1 MSDRANA
8 IHHGLGLTWVESMG
22 GPLIVVPV
30 SALHEWGGCTE
41 DGVIVGGTDEPDDY
55 DRACAVEE
63 YAEVISLG
71 DARTASALVLG
82 DEPATTC
89 YRPEQRIFLRWLAAD
104 SDAELLAAAEA
115 LLSDPATPW
124 EDCGVWETDGPA
136 VLMDSAEAGKDLG
149 VPYPDGRGQPEE
161 APVVVPAGRWEVR
174 AYHKTGEFP
183 WVGVVQRLPAATQPR
198 PTA

>member
-8 IHHGLGLTWVESMG
+8 IRYGLGLTWVESMG

-30 SALHEWGGCTE
+30 SALHQWGGCTE

-63 YAEVISLG
+63 YAEAISLG
-71 DARTASALVLG
+71 DARAASALVLG

-89 YRPEQRIFLRWLAAD
+89 YLPEQRIFLRWLAAD
-104 SDAELLAAAEA
+104 SDAELLATAEA
-115 LLSDPATPW
+115 VLSDLATPW

-136 VLMDSAEAGKDLG
+136 VLMDSAEAGKDSAC
-149 VPYPDGRGQPEE
+149 P
-161 APVVVPAGRWEVR
+161 
-174 AYHKTGEFP
+174 T
-183 WVGVVQRLPAATQPR
+183 
-198 PTA
+198 PTAEGNRTKPRLLCLQGDGKSVPTTRPVSSPGLV